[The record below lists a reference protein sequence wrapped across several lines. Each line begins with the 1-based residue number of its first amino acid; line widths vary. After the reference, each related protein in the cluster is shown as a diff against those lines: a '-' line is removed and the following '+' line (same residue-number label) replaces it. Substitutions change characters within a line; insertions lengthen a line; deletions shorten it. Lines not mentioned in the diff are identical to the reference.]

1 MLKIIGIII
10 LATVLSLIAL
20 SLFLT
25 LSNNSLQTKEGSPE
39 NVIQTY
45 IEFILEEK
53 FNESYSLLSEEIKS
67 ECAFIEYIN
76 NIESEIELFERGNIK
91 HTKTVEFTNE
101 VASEIKFPEYDRE
114 RSEDDWDDQNWQE
127 FEPGEHAT
135 VYIDISI
142 VDTTIPFGTDE
153 YTQEETIILTKE
165 NTQIND
171 GSKWKILKTSFM
183 NSCDIIPTRK

>member
-91 HTKTVEFTNE
+91 HTKTVEFTE
-101 VASEIKFPEYDRE
+101 VASEIKLYENINDK
-114 RSEDDWDDQNWQE
+114 DDFYDQNRQE
-127 FEPGEHAT
+127 FEHGEHAT

-165 NTQIND
+165 NIQIND
-171 GSKWKILKTSFM
+171 EPKWKILNTSFL